1 MRPGRPFW
9 DDVYPVY
16 TYRVSKKV
24 LTKVF
29 KSGNSLAVRIPR
41 ELAVAGESDEVE
53 LERVG
58 NALVIRPVG
67 GKSLAG
73 LLDAFGAFP
82 VGFMAEGRAPQDQRP
97 RDWNGPVRR
106 RR

>member
-1 MRPGRPFW
+1 
-9 DDVYPVY
+9 
-16 TYRVSKKV
+16 VSKKM

-58 NALVIRPVG
+58 NTLVIRPAG
-67 GKSLAG
+67 GRSLAG
-73 LLDAFGAFP
+73 LMDAFAAFP
-82 VGFMAEGRAPQDQRP
+82 AGFMADGRAPQDQRP
-97 RDWNGPVRR
+97 RDWDVPGRR
-106 RR
+106 R

>member
-1 MRPGRPFW
+1 
-9 DDVYPVY
+9 
-16 TYRVSKKV
+16 VSKKV

-41 ELAVAGESDEVE
+41 ELAFVGESDEVE

-58 NALVIRPVG
+58 ETLVIRPVG

-82 VGFMAEGRAPQDQRP
+82 AGFMADGRVPQDQRP
-97 RDWNGPVRR
+97 RDWGGASRR

>member
-1 MRPGRPFW
+1 
-9 DDVYPVY
+9 VN
-16 TYRVSKKV
+16 KKV

-58 NALVIRPVG
+58 NTLVIRPAG
-67 GKSLAG
+67 GRSLAALVDVFAG
-73 LLDAFGAFP
+73 FP
-82 VGFMAEGRAPQDQRP
+82 AGFMAEGRAPQDQRP
-97 RDWNGPVRR
+97 RDWVGAGRR